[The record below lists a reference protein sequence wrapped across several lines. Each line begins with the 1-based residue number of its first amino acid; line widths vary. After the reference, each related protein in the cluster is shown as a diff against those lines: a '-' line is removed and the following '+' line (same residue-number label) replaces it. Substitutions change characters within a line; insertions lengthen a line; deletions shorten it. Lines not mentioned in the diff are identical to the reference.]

1 MPWLNYCPA
10 GINKTARG
18 QAKIFMSG
26 FLFYQSMEY
35 FDAFR
40 KGNSSYKEPSFPF
53 GRSDVEL
60 MEPVYKIPEVE
71 ELKEVQPEKQ
81 ERKE

>member
-1 MPWLNYCPA
+1 
-10 GINKTARG
+10 
-18 QAKIFMSG
+18 
-26 FLFYQSMEY
+26 MEY